1 MREALSIIIIVLS
14 IGITAL
20 ILIQGKGEDM
30 GGFLGGSGNTVQR
43 TRRGIDLLL
52 HRITIYSAVAFFI
65 LVFIGFFLLG
75 AP

>member
-14 IGITAL
+14 VGLTAL

-30 GGFLGGSGNTVQR
+30 GGFLGGSGNSIQR

-52 HRITIYSAVAFFI
+52 HRITIFTATAFFI
-65 LVFIGFFLLG
+65 VVFIGFFLLG
-75 AP
+75 SN